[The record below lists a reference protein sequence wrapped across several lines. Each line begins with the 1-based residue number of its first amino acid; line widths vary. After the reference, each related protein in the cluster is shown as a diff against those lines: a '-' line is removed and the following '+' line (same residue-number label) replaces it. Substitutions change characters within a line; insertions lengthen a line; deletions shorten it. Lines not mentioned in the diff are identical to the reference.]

1 MMPKIGLF
9 PGEETILDR
18 LNKEG
23 SWNDLSLFMKCL
35 RAGNTLIS
43 IMPTDSFACW
53 QLHQQWNREMHES
66 WASKNNEEV
75 VIGFFDTGKAEEI
88 SLFEKYDKF
97 SSIYPNDQLIIGR
110 GLEVLSHRIYAHWD
124 TSKSQEFDECFSM
137 GGEEK
142 YDAETRLYTRKSM
155 SGRHDYVL
163 KVEPKPRN
171 EVTIV
176 EAGGK
181 TWN

>member
-9 PGEETILDR
+9 PGEDIILDR
-18 LNKEG
+18 LNKITNWE
-23 SWNDLSLFMKCL
+23 DTYTFMKCL
-35 RAGNTLIS
+35 NAGNALIS
-43 IMPTDSFACW
+43 IMPTDGYDRW
-53 QLHQQWNREMHES
+53 KLHQQWNREMHETY
-66 WASKNNEEV
+66 ASKTDQDIV
-75 VIGFFDTGKAEEI
+75 VGFFQQGEAEEI
-88 SLFEKYDKF
+88 SLFETYLFKEEYLPK
-97 SSIYPNDQLIIGR
+97 SPLVIGR
-110 GLEVLSHRIYAHWD
+110 GLEGMSYYTYANWD
-124 TSKSQEFDECFSM
+124 TSESREFDGCFSM

-163 KVEPKPRN
+163 KVKQDN
-171 EVTIV
+171 EVVVV

>member
-1 MMPKIGLF
+1 MPKIGLF

-18 LNKEG
+18 LNKER
-23 SWNDLSLFMKCL
+23 SWKDLSLFMKCL

-43 IMPTDSFACW
+43 IMPTDSYARW

-66 WASKNNEEV
+66 WASKNNDGI
-75 VIGFFDTGKAEEI
+75 VIGFFDTGEAEEI
-88 SLFEKYDKF
+88 SL
-97 SSIYPNDQLIIGR
+97 
-110 GLEVLSHRIYAHWD
+110 
-124 TSKSQEFDECFSM
+124 SQEFDECFSM

-142 YDAETRLYTRKSM
+142 YDADTRLYTRKSM
-155 SGRHDYVL
+155 SGRHNYVL
-163 KVEPKPRN
+163 KVESKPRS